1 MKSLRRLLILSILA
15 VIVLALPVT
24 VLAGKKIYKAH
35 LTQDAVVN
43 TVQVSQPAGVGILGL
58 SPGGVIFQ
66 VGGSNLPVDS
76 SSTTSFS
83 GGGGGGDISVHIH
96 HGPAG
101 QNGPIVVKLCGEPS
115 PAILA
120 SCNVSKDGFM
130 KIIGTIDKQHIEG
143 MTAAE
148 FLDALDNGELYI
160 QVHSDGTPIIR
171 GQLYEN

>member
-24 VLAGKKIYKAH
+24 VLAGKKVYKAR
-35 LTQDAVVN
+35 LTQGAVVN
-43 TVQVSQPAGVGILGL
+43 TVQDATPAGVGILGL

-66 VGGSNLPVDS
+66 VSGSNLPVDS

-83 GGGGGGDISVHIH
+83 GGGGGDISVHIH
-96 HGPAG
+96 HAPAG

-130 KIIGTIDKQHIEG
+130 KISGTIGKQYIEG

-160 QVHSDGTPIIR
+160 QAHSDGTPIIR